1 MGKEEKGKTRYAIS
15 EKDVIYEGGS
25 CGGGRGRGIGSNQ
38 RLKSRPPPMCPRLSL
53 SLSLIYTWFDG
64 AFVGFCCLGRN
75 VWRSLA
81 TQWRNRGGDERWLG

>member
-38 RLKSRPPPMCPRLSL
+38 RSKSRPPPMCPRLSL
-53 SLSLIYTWFDG
+53 SLSLLYIPGLTAPLW
-64 AFVGFCCLGRN
+64 AFV
-75 VWRSLA
+75 VSDA
-81 TQWRNRGGDERWLG
+81 TFGGP